1 MKTNTF
7 TFDITVPIEDIQKEY
22 QHTLKSIQSDFETK
36 GFRKGKAPIDVV
48 EQNLSKE
55 KLIEEVVNHL
65 LSHIYEQKIKENNL
79 KPIIQPQIKIK
90 NPPLALDK
98 EWQIEI
104 TSCELPEIKI
114 DEKYSEEIKKI
125 NLQPETEA
133 KEKKLDQILE
143 SLIKASQVDLPSILI
158 DNDIENR
165 LSQLVDQTNQAGIT
179 IAQYFKNKKQTPEQY
194 KESLKEQITKEWT
207 LNLAINK
214 IATEQKIEIS
224 QQEVQEITT
233 KNPAL
238 SSNLNLVYF
247 FLTQQKVF
255 EYLQNLK

>member
-7 TFDITVPIEDIQKEY
+7 TFDITVPVEDIQKEY
-22 QHTLKSIQSDFETK
+22 QHTLKLIQADFETK

-90 NPPLALDK
+90 NPPLTLDK

-104 TSCELPEIKI
+104 TGCELPEIKI
-114 DEKYSEEIKKI
+114 DEKFFDEVKKEENIDKI
-125 NLQPETEA
+125 
-133 KEKKLDQILE
+133 IE
-143 SLIKASQVDLPSILI
+143 SLTKASQVDLPSILI
-158 DNDIENR
+158 DHDIENR

-179 IAQYFKNKKQTPEQY
+179 ITQYFQNRKQTLEQY

-255 EYLQNLK
+255 AYLQNLK